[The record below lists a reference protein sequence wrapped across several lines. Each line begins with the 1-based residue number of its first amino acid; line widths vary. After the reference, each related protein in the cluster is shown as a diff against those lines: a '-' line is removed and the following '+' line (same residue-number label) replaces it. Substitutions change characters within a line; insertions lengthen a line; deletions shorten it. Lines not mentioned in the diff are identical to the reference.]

1 MKQSLKNSDEKYL
14 KALGAE
20 IRRIIL
26 YDLKYSS
33 LDRFALKHYNKITKP
48 TLYAICDGK
57 RDFQFSTISGLSQ
70 ALNINPITLL
80 KKVKYSTD
88 QKAQK
93 RRLIII

>member
-1 MKQSLKNSDEKYL
+1 MKQSLKNSDKRYL

-20 IRRIIL
+20 IRKIIL

-33 LDRFALKHYNKITKP
+33 LDRFALEYYDIITKP

-70 ALNINPITLL
+70 ALNIDPITLL
-80 KKVKYSTD
+80 GKVKYSV
-88 QKAQK
+88 
-93 RRLIII
+93 